1 MRENLWSIG
10 ASTGNRGT
18 VLTPHEQL
26 ANAIILQAVRDFRVS
41 YSALK
46 KNPNDLE
53 AQNMLREVRAF
64 FKGGWICVL
73 TKLDGAGLLDS
84 IEREMEQEYEGTVD

>member
-1 MRENLWSIG
+1 MKENLWSIG

-41 YSALK
+41 YSSLK

-64 FKGGWICVL
+64 FKGGWICAL
-73 TKLDGAGLLDS
+73 TELDGAGLLDS

>member
-1 MRENLWSIG
+1 MKENLWSIG
-10 ASTGNRGT
+10 VSTGNKGT
-18 VLTPHEQL
+18 ALTPHEQL

-41 YSALK
+41 YSSLK
-46 KNPNDLE
+46 EAPNDLE

-73 TKLDGAGLLDS
+73 TELDGAGLLDS

>member
-1 MRENLWSIG
+1 MKENLWSIG
-10 ASTGNRGT
+10 ASTGNKGT

-41 YSALK
+41 YSAIK

-64 FKGGWICVL
+64 FRGGWICVL

>member
-1 MRENLWSIG
+1 MKENLWSIG
-10 ASTGNRGT
+10 ASTSNRGT

-41 YSALK
+41 YSAIK

-53 AQNMLREVRAF
+53 AQNMLRKVRAF
-64 FKGGWICVL
+64 FRGGWICVL

>member
-1 MRENLWSIG
+1 M
-10 ASTGNRGT
+10 
-18 VLTPHEQL
+18 LTPHEQL

-46 KNPNDLE
+46 KKPNDLE

-73 TKLDGAGLLDS
+73 TELDGTGLLDS